1 LNNKIKIEMKQFRI
15 TFRQEVIVEAKNQE
29 EAEQIFQ
36 GLDLDDLKNELG
48 NSFIKESGFVEE
60 ISFDEQ

>member
-1 LNNKIKIEMKQFRI
+1 MKEFRI
-15 TFRQEVIVEAKNQE
+15 TFRQEVIVEAKTQE

-48 NSFIKESGFVEE
+48 NGIIKESGFVEE
-60 ISFDEQ
+60 VSFDGQ

>member
-1 LNNKIKIEMKQFRI
+1 MKQFRI
-15 TFRQEVIVEAKNQE
+15 TFRQEVIVEAKTKE
-29 EAEQIFQ
+29 EAEQKFQ

-48 NSFIKESGFVEE
+48 NGIIKESGFVED

>member
-1 LNNKIKIEMKQFRI
+1 MKQFRI
-15 TFRQEVIVEAKNQE
+15 TFRQEVIVEAKTKE

-48 NSFIKESGFVEE
+48 NGIIKESAFVEE
-60 ISFDEQ
+60 VSYERQQG

>member
-1 LNNKIKIEMKQFRI
+1 MKQFRI
-15 TFRQEVIVEAKNQE
+15 TFRQEVVVEAKTKE

-48 NSFIKESGFVEE
+48 NGIIKESGFIEE
-60 ISFDEQ
+60 MSFDEQL

>member
-1 LNNKIKIEMKQFRI
+1 MKQFRI
-15 TFRQEVIVEAKNQE
+15 TFRQEVIVEAKTQQ

-36 GLDLDDLKNELG
+36 KLNLDDLQNELG
-48 NSFIKESGFVEE
+48 NGIIKESGFVED

>member
-1 LNNKIKIEMKQFRI
+1 MKDFRI
-15 TFRQEVIVEAKNQE
+15 TFRQEVIVEAKTKE

-36 GLDLDDLKNELG
+36 GLDLDDLRDELG
-48 NSFIKESGFVEE
+48 NGIIKESAFVEE